1 MHNFAFVK
9 FKTIKVMSNQVLI
22 WSVVIL
28 AMIFLFVIR
37 EANKIKRATG
47 NNKLFEISDEYTI
60 YSYDEDDN

>member
-1 MHNFAFVK
+1 MN
-9 FKTIKVMSNQVLI
+9 NQVLI

-28 AMIFLFVIR
+28 AMVFLFVIR